1 MIILGDAA
9 GRIVRMLIQTVL
21 GFMIGDK
28 FHETLG
34 VLCEQNHGRRSPMR
48 RLLWSVVHCPPLSPF
63 LSMDAMSYQ
72 SDNNLQAA
80 LKACKSSFLS
90 VGFFSFFVNALML
103 VPTFYMIQVSGRVVP
118 SSSTSTL
125 LMLTLI
131 MTVLVV
137 TMGALEW
144 VRSRIMVRISNRL
157 DVLLSRDVYRA
168 SFKRAL
174 SSGGADATAQ
184 SLSDLTSL
192 RQFFTGSGLF
202 AFFDAPWFPIYTIVM
217 FLFHPWFGWIT
228 LGCGAVLAILAVVN
242 HRVTGQAL
250 ATANKEN
257 VASNVV
263 TTKTLRNAE
272 VIESMGMLE
281 TLMNR
286 WAKRQRNVMLL
297 QSNASDKGGVVS
309 STSKTFRT
317 WSQSIML
324 ATGAYL
330 VITHEINPGLLMAG
344 SLLLGR
350 ALAPIDQM
358 IGNWKGFVAA
368 KVQYD
373 RLNKVMD
380 DLKNEPERMPL
391 PAPEGHIQ
399 VENLIVAPPGSK
411 APVLRSI
418 SFVAPAGS
426 IVGIVGPSAAGKSTL
441 VRALMGI
448 WPPQHG
454 VVRLDGA
461 DIATWDKQ
469 ALGPYVGYLP
479 QDIELFEGSISEN
492 IARFDKVDPEKVVE
506 AAQMAGV
513 HEMILMQPD
522 GYDTVIGSEG
532 VNLSGGQRQRIG
544 LARALYGK
552 PRLIVLDEPNS
563 NLDDV
568 GEKALGIALQK
579 VKESGATVFIVS
591 HRPNILS
598 RLDRVLVMAGGTI
611 SLYGERDK
619 VIAQL
624 AQQQAGNQPR
634 VAKAA
639 PPAGP
644 AAPTAPAGPA
654 APGAP
659 AAPTPPVA
667 PAGGNPAAPSPAT
680 PNGV

>member
-1 MIILGDAA
+1 
-9 GRIVRMLIQTVL
+9 
-21 GFMIGDK
+21 
-28 FHETLG
+28 
-34 VLCEQNHGRRSPMR
+34 
-48 RLLWSVVHCPPLSPF
+48 
-63 LSMDAMSYQ
+63 MS
-72 SDNNLQAA
+72 SHTENNLQTA

-103 VPTFYMIQVSGRVVP
+103 VPTFFMIQVSGRVVP

-131 MTVLVV
+131 MTLLIV

-174 SSGGADATAQ
+174 NSGGADATAQ

-192 RQFFTGSGLF
+192 RQFFTGPGLF
-202 AFFDAPWFPIYTIVM
+202 AFFDAPWFPIYTVVM
-217 FLFHPWFGWIT
+217 FLFHPWFGWMT
-228 LGCGAVLAILAVVN
+228 LGCGLVLTVLAVVN

-250 ATANKEN
+250 ASANKEN
-257 VASNVV
+257 VASNVI

-272 VIESMGMLE
+272 VIESMGMLD

-286 WAKRQRNVMLL
+286 WAKRQRKIMML
-297 QSNASDKGGVVS
+297 QSEASDKGGAVS
-309 STSKTFRT
+309 STSKTFRM

-324 ATGAYL
+324 AIGAYL
-330 VITHEINPGLLMAG
+330 VISHEINPGLLMAG

-358 IGNWKGFVAA
+358 IGSWKGFVAA

-380 DLKNEPERMPL
+380 DLSSEPERMPL

-399 VENLIVAPPGSK
+399 VENLIVAPPGAK

-461 DIATWDKQ
+461 DISTWDKQ

-492 IARFDKVDPEKVVE
+492 IARFDKVDPDKVVQ

-513 HEMILMQPD
+513 HEMVLMLPD

-544 LARALYGK
+544 LARAIYGN

-568 GEKALGIALQK
+568 GERALSVALQK
-579 VKESGATVFIVS
+579 LKETGATVFIVS
-591 HRPNILS
+591 HRPNILT
-598 RLDRVLVMAGGTI
+598 RLDRILVMANGAI
-611 SLYGERDK
+611 SLYGERDR
-619 VIAQL
+619 VIAEL
-624 AQQQAGNQPR
+624 AAQQAKAQQR
-634 VAKAA
+634 VAQPAAPQPPAAAPAAA
-639 PPAGP
+639 PPA
-644 AAPTAPAGPA
+644 
-654 APGAP
+654 AP
-659 AAPTPPVA
+659 AAAPVTTTNTGA
-667 PAGGNPAAPSPAT
+667 
-680 PNGV
+680 

>member
-1 MIILGDAA
+1 MDT
-9 GRIVRMLIQTVL
+9 M
-21 GFMIGDK
+21 
-28 FHETLG
+28 
-34 VLCEQNHGRRSPMR
+34 S
-48 RLLWSVVHCPPLSPF
+48 SLSE
-63 LSMDAMSYQ
+63 
-72 SDNNLQAA
+72 NNLQSA

-103 VPTFYMIQVSGRVVP
+103 VPTFFMIQVSGRVVP

-131 MTVLVV
+131 LTVLVV

-157 DVLLSRDVYRA
+157 DVMLSRDVYRA

-174 SSGGADATAQ
+174 NSGGADATAQ
-184 SLSDLTSL
+184 SLNDLTSL
-192 RQFFTGSGLF
+192 RQFFTGPGLF
-202 AFFDAPWFPIYTIVM
+202 AFFDAPWFPIYTAVM
-217 FLFHPWFGWIT
+217 FLFHPWFGWMT
-228 LGCGAVLAILAVVN
+228 VACGVVLAVLAVVN
-242 HRVTGQAL
+242 HRVTGKAL

-257 VASNVV
+257 VASNMI

-286 WAKRQRNVMLL
+286 WAKRQRNIMLL
-297 QSNASDKGGVVS
+297 QSEASDKGGIVS
-309 STSKTFRT
+309 SASKTFRIL
-317 WSQSIML
+317 SQSFML
-324 ATGAYL
+324 AIGAYL
-330 VITHEINPGLLMAG
+330 VVTHEINPGLLMAG

-350 ALAPIDQM
+350 ALSPIDQ
-358 IGNWKGFVAA
+358 IISSWKGFVSA

-380 DLKNEPERMPL
+380 DLKKEPERMPL

-399 VENLIVAPPGSK
+399 VENLILAPPGAK

-441 VRALMGI
+441 VRGLMGI

-461 DIATWDKQ
+461 DIASWDKQ
-469 ALGPYVGYLP
+469 ALGPHVGYLP

-513 HEMILMQPD
+513 HEMILMLPD
-522 GYDTVIGSEG
+522 GYDTVIGSDG
-532 VNLSGGQRQRIG
+532 INLSGGQRQRIG
-544 LARALYGK
+544 LARALYGN

-563 NLDDV
+563 NLDDI
-568 GEKALGIALQK
+568 GERALGVALQK
-579 VKESGATVFIVS
+579 LKQTGATVFIVS
-591 HRPNILS
+591 HRPNILT
-598 RLDRVLVMAGGTI
+598 RLDRILVMAGGTL
-611 SLYGERDK
+611 SLYGERDR
-619 VIAQL
+619 VIAEL
-624 AQQQAGNQPR
+624 AAQQAKAQQR
-634 VAKAA
+634 VAQ
-639 PPAGP
+639 PV
-644 AAPTAPAGPA
+644 
-654 APGAP
+654 AP
-659 AAPTPPVA
+659 AAPHPVPPAAAAAA
-667 PAGGNPAAPSPAT
+667 PAVTSSTGA
-680 PNGV
+680 

>member
-1 MIILGDAA
+1 MHAPRFQIRQAA
-9 GRIVRMLIQTVL
+9 FISVGV
-21 GFMIGDK
+21 
-28 FHETLG
+28 TLPAAF
-34 VLCEQNHGRRSPMR
+34 V
-48 RLLWSVVHCPPLSPF
+48 F
-63 LSMDAMSYQ
+63 LSMDTMSSQ
-72 SDNNLQAA
+72 SENNLQTA

-103 VPTFYMIQVSGRVVP
+103 VPTFFMIQVSGRVVP

-131 MTVLVV
+131 LTVLVA

-157 DVLLSRDVYRA
+157 DVMLSRDVYRA

-174 SSGGADATAQ
+174 SSGGSDATAQ
-184 SLSDLTSL
+184 SLNDLTAL

-202 AFFDAPWFPIYTIVM
+202 AFFDAPWFPIYTVVM
-217 FLFHPWFGWIT
+217 FLFHPWFGWMT
-228 LGCGAVLAILAVVN
+228 LGCGAALAVLAVVN
-242 HRVTGQAL
+242 HRVTGKAL
-250 ATANKEN
+250 ASANKEN
-257 VASNVV
+257 VASNVI

-286 WAKRQRNVMLL
+286 WAKRQRNIMLL
-297 QSNASDKGGVVS
+297 QSEASDKGGVVS
-309 STSKTFRT
+309 SISKTFRT

-324 ATGAYL
+324 AIGAYL

-350 ALAPIDQM
+350 ALSPIDQM
-358 IGNWKGFVAA
+358 IGSWKGFVAA

-373 RLNKVMD
+373 RLSKVMD
-380 DLKNEPERMPL
+380 DLNKEPERMPL

-399 VENLIVAPPGSK
+399 VENLIVAPPGAK

-426 IVGIVGPSAAGKSTL
+426 VVGIVGPSAAGKSTL

-461 DIATWDKQ
+461 DISTWDKQ

-492 IARFDKVDPEKVVE
+492 IARFDKVDPQKVVQ

-513 HEMILMQPD
+513 HEMILMLPD
-522 GYDTVIGSEG
+522 GYDTVIGKDG

-544 LARALYGK
+544 LARAVYGN

-568 GEKALGIALQK
+568 GERALGVALQK
-579 VKESGATVFIVS
+579 LKETGATVFIVS
-591 HRPNILS
+591 HRPNILT

-611 SLYGERDK
+611 SMYGERDR
-619 VIAQL
+619 VIAEL
-624 AQQQAGNQPR
+624 AAQQAKGQQR
-634 VAKAA
+634 VAQPAA
-639 PPAGP
+639 PQPPAV
-644 AAPTAPAGPA
+644 APTAPRPAPPA
-654 APGAP
+654 APA
-659 AAPTPPVA
+659 AAPVTTTSTGA
-667 PAGGNPAAPSPAT
+667 
-680 PNGV
+680 

>member
-1 MIILGDAA
+1 
-9 GRIVRMLIQTVL
+9 
-21 GFMIGDK
+21 
-28 FHETLG
+28 
-34 VLCEQNHGRRSPMR
+34 
-48 RLLWSVVHCPPLSPF
+48 
-63 LSMDAMSYQ
+63 MSYQ
-72 SDNNLQAA
+72 SENNLQAA
-80 LKACKSSFLS
+80 LRACKSSFLS

-103 VPTFYMIQVSGRVVP
+103 VPTFFMIQVSGRVVP
-118 SSSTSTL
+118 SSSSSTL

-157 DVLLSRDVYRA
+157 DVMLSRDVYRA

-174 SSGGADATAQ
+174 TSGGADATAQ
-184 SLSDLTSL
+184 SLSDLTAL
-192 RQFFTGSGLF
+192 RQFFTGPGLF
-202 AFFDAPWFPIYTIVM
+202 AFFDAPWFPIYTTVM
-217 FLFHPWFGWIT
+217 FLFHPWFGWVT
-228 LGCGAVLAILAVVN
+228 LGCGAVLTVLAVVN
-242 HRVTGQAL
+242 HRVTGKAL
-250 ATANKEN
+250 ASANKEN

-272 VIESMGMLE
+272 VIESMGMLD

-286 WAKRQRNVMLL
+286 WAKRQRNIMKL
-297 QSNASDKGGVVS
+297 QSDASDKGGIVS

-324 ATGAYL
+324 AIGAYL
-330 VITHEINPGLLMAG
+330 VISHEINPGLLMAG

-350 ALAPIDQM
+350 ALSPIDQM
-358 IGNWKGFVAA
+358 IGSWKGFVAA

-373 RLNKVMD
+373 RLSKVMD

-399 VENLIVAPPGSK
+399 VENLIVAPPGAK
-411 APVLRSI
+411 APVIRSI

-461 DIATWDKQ
+461 DIASWDKQ

-492 IARFDKVDPEKVVE
+492 IARFDKIDPEKVVE

-513 HEMILMQPD
+513 HEMILMLPD
-522 GYDTVIGSEG
+522 GYDTVIGSDG

-544 LARALYGK
+544 LARAIYGN
-552 PRLIVLDEPNS
+552 PRLVVLDEPNS

-568 GEKALGIALQK
+568 GERALGVALQK
-579 VKESGATVFIVS
+579 LKATGATVFIVS
-591 HRPNILS
+591 HRPNILT
-598 RLDRVLVMAGGTI
+598 RLDRILVMSGGTI
-611 SLYGERDK
+611 SLYGERDR
-619 VIAQL
+619 VIAEL
-624 AQQQAGNQPR
+624 AAQQAKGQQR
-634 VAKAA
+634 VAQPAPGQPPAA
-639 PPAGP
+639 PPAAPNATPPATPP
-644 AAPTAPAGPA
+644 AAPNAAPPA
-654 APGAP
+654 APAAAP
-659 AAPTPPVA
+659 ATTT
-667 PAGGNPAAPSPAT
+667 ST
-680 PNGV
+680 GV

>member
-1 MIILGDAA
+1 MG
-9 GRIVRMLIQTVL
+9 G
-21 GFMIGDK
+21 
-28 FHETLG
+28 TLPA
-34 VLCEQNHGRRSPMR
+34 V
-48 RLLWSVVHCPPLSPF
+48 F
-63 LSMDAMSYQ
+63 AYLSMDTMSSL

-103 VPTFYMIQVSGRVVP
+103 VPTFYMIQISGRVVP

-131 MTVLVV
+131 LTVLVV
-137 TMGALEW
+137 TMGSLEW

-157 DVLLSRDVYRA
+157 DVMLSRDVYRA

-174 SSGGADATAQ
+174 SSGGSDATAQ
-184 SLSDLTSL
+184 SLNDLTAL

-202 AFFDAPWFPIYTIVM
+202 AFFDAPWFPIYTVVM
-217 FLFHPWFGWIT
+217 FLFHPWFGYMT
-228 LGCGAVLAILAVVN
+228 LACGLVLAGLAVVN
-242 HRVTGQAL
+242 HRLTANAL
-250 ATANKEN
+250 ANANKEN

-286 WAKRQRNVMLL
+286 WAKRQRRIMLM
-297 QSNASDKGGVVS
+297 QSEASDKGGIVS
-309 STSKTFRT
+309 TISKTFRT

-324 ATGAYL
+324 AIGAYL
-330 VITHEINPGLLMAG
+330 VVTHEINPGLLMAG

-358 IGNWKGFVAA
+358 IGSWKGFVAA

-373 RLNKVMD
+373 RLSKVLD
-380 DLKNEPERMPL
+380 DLSKEPERMPL
-391 PAPEGHIQ
+391 PAPEGQIQ
-399 VENLIVAPPGSK
+399 VENLVVAPPGAK
-411 APVLRSI
+411 APVIRNM
-418 SFVAPAGS
+418 SFVVPSGS

-461 DIATWDKQ
+461 DIASWDKQ
-469 ALGPYVGYLP
+469 ALGQYVGYLP

-492 IARFDKVDPEKVVE
+492 IARFDKIDPEKVVQ
-506 AAQMAGV
+506 AAQIAGV
-513 HEMILMQPD
+513 HEMILMLPD
-522 GYDTVIGSEG
+522 GYDTVIGSDG
-532 VNLSGGQRQRIG
+532 VNLSGGQRQRVG
-544 LARALYGK
+544 LARAIYGN

-568 GEKALGIALQK
+568 GERALGVALQK
-579 VKESGATVFIVS
+579 LKETGATVFIVS
-591 HRPNILS
+591 HRPNILT
-598 RLDRVLVMAGGTI
+598 RLDRILVMAGGAI
-611 SLYGERDK
+611 SLYGERDR
-619 VIAQL
+619 VIAEL
-624 AQQQAGNQPR
+624 AAQQAKGQQRVGQA
-634 VAKAA
+634 AA
-639 PPAGP
+639 AQPPAAATPNP
-644 AAPTAPAGPA
+644 ASP
-654 APGAP
+654 AP
-659 AAPTPPVA
+659 AA
-667 PAGGNPAAPSPAT
+667 AAPVVPTSTGA
-680 PNGV
+680 